1 MKYSISIFFSV
12 FFLLINL
19 SCSVIKEPKLISI
32 ENLSI
37 SSSLNNNFKVSAG
50 LKVFNPNN
58 FSLKSNDIKIDI
70 YLDSFLVGKAIFKDN
85 FNLKRRDTTTIATE
99 INLDTV
105 FLKQSISLND
115 TLSIISNGYAKIPF
129 LPANYNFNLNYNLSL
144 NDLLD
149 PILTKNIESSN
160 FKIEEI
166 KLEKVNFSEIT
177 LNSLFVFENQFN
189 FDYTIKKIDIEI
201 YETNSYKNL
210 IGSSSLNN
218 TINVRAK
225 SSTDF
230 LTRTSLNSFS
240 LGKTF
245 LKNIF
250 KKTKSLYLKV
260 DAILVFV
267 NIEVPISIQKQVDYN
282 PLTNQIKIL

>member
-70 YLDSFLVGKAIFKDN
+70 YLDSFL
-85 FNLKRRDTTTIATE
+85 
-99 INLDTV
+99 
-105 FLKQSISLND
+105 LKQSISLKD

-177 LNSLFVFENQFN
+177 LNSLFVFEKQFN

-260 DAILVFV
+260 DAILVFI